1 MKRFEE
7 RTVVITGASRGIGK
21 GIAKRFADE
30 GASLV
35 LAANEA
41 SVDAVAEEFRA
52 AGAKAISYVCDV
64 TNKAEVD
71 GLYDQALSKFG
82 KIDVSIQNAGVITIA
97 RIEELPEKDWDKIM
111 AVNTKGVFLCC
122 QAAAIRMKPKKFGRI
137 INTASGQAR
146 QGFIFTPHYAASK
159 FGVVGLTQSLAKELA
174 ADNITVNAFCPG
186 IIETDMW
193 AYNDAAWGKLLG
205 NYKPGELMQEW
216 VRNIP
221 MKRAGKAED
230 VAGLVT
236 FLASDDAAY
245 ITGQTINVDG
255 GLIMS

>member
-1 MKRFEE
+1 MRRFEQ

-30 GASLV
+30 GANLV

-41 SVDAVAEEFRA
+41 SVEAVAEEFRS
-52 AGAKAISYVCDV
+52 AGANAVSSVCDV
-64 TNKAEVD
+64 TNKAEVEA
-71 GLYDQALSKFG
+71 LYDLALTKFG
-82 KIDVSIQNAGVITIA
+82 QVDVSIQNAG
-97 RIEELPEKDWDKIM
+97 
-111 AVNTKGVFLCC
+111 
-122 QAAAIRMKPKKFGRI
+122 
-137 INTASGQAR
+137 
-146 QGFIFTPHYAASK
+146 
-159 FGVVGLTQSLAKELA
+159 
-174 ADNITVNAFCPG
+174 
-186 IIETDMW
+186 
-193 AYNDAAWGKLLG
+193 
-205 NYKPGELMQEW
+205 

-230 VAGLVT
+230 VAGLVA

>member
-1 MKRFEE
+1 M
-7 RTVVITGASRGIGK
+7 ITGASRGIGK

-35 LAANEA
+35 LAANEP

-97 RIEELPEKDWDKIM
+97 RIEDLPEKDWDKIM

-122 QAAAIRMKPKKFGRI
+122 QAAAIRMKPKKFGGSSTRLPARHARDLFSRRTMRPANLVSSALPRASRRNWPRI
-137 INTASGQAR
+137 ISPLTRFAPASLKPICGR
-146 QGFIFTPHYAASK
+146 TTTPPGASC
-159 FGVVGLTQSLAKELA
+159 SA
-174 ADNITVNAFCPG
+174 
-186 IIETDMW
+186 
-193 AYNDAAWGKLLG
+193 
-205 NYKPGELMQEW
+205 
-216 VRNIP
+216 
-221 MKRAGKAED
+221 
-230 VAGLVT
+230 
-236 FLASDDAAY
+236 
-245 ITGQTINVDG
+245 TINPASSCKNG
-255 GLIMS
+255 FETSP

>member
-35 LAANEA
+35 LAANEP

-64 TNKAEVD
+64 TNMAEVD

>member
-21 GIAKRFADE
+21 GIAKRFGDE
-30 GASLV
+30 GANLV
-35 LAANEA
+35 LAANEP

-52 AGAKAISYVCDV
+52 LGASAISYVCDV
-64 TNKAEVD
+64 TNKSEVEN
-71 GLYDQALSKFG
+71 LYG
-82 KIDVSIQNAGVITIA
+82 IA
-97 RIEELPEKDWDKIM
+97 
-111 AVNTKGVFLCC
+111 
-122 QAAAIRMKPKKFGRI
+122 
-137 INTASGQAR
+137 
-146 QGFIFTPHYAASK
+146 
-159 FGVVGLTQSLAKELA
+159 QSLAKELA
-174 ADNITVNAFCPG
+174 PDNITVNAFCPG

-205 NYKPGELMQEW
+205 DYKPGELMQEW
-216 VRNIP
+216 VQNIP

-230 VAGLVT
+230 VAGLVA